1 MIKNLKDLSQVLA
14 TTWILISASHE
25 EKILAAIENL
35 STPPSNPQ
43 EVSFDFP
50 FQVVENTIDSLEGE
64 DPFSSHIPSTQEI
77 HYPIEED
84 LYGEAKEEDMQHYV
98 EIELEYHDYIE
109 NWFQTSTL
117 ARHHSLLQKF
127 LVLYHLQLLVFHAH
141 IHFQVYMLN
150 LSMNIS
156 LYLIHTWLH
165 WKYSFT

>member
-1 MIKNLKDLSQVLA
+1 MIKNLKELSQVLA
-14 TTWILISASHE
+14 VAGILISTSQE

-35 STPPSNPQ
+35 STPPPDPQ

-50 FQVVENTIDSLEGE
+50 CQVVEKTKDSLEGE

-98 EIELEYHDYIE
+98 EMELEYHDYIE
-109 NWFQTSTL
+109 HWFQTTTP

-156 LYLIHTWLH
+156 LYLIRTWLH